1 MPDLRH
7 PPAAPTRPLRQTLGL
22 LARLGIIGTV
32 LAGTA
37 GSFAYAAGWL
47 SPDRLTPARIVDALS
62 QRGGDPTG
70 HRRNHAKG
78 ICFTGTFEANGAGAH
93 ISTARVFVAGPYPV
107 VGRFATAAGDPR
119 SPDAANRVR
128 SLAIRIATPDGQE
141 WRSGMNSSPVFAV
154 ATPQAFYEQ
163 AVAARI
169 DPATGRPDPAS
180 LQRFAAAHPETAAF
194 AQWARTAPWTA
205 SFADQTYNSLNAF
218 RFVDMQGVRH
228 AVRWSMV
235 PTVPATPSTPE
246 ELARLGPDF
255 LAQDLERRLAE
266 GPLSWR
272 LVVTLAATGDPVDDP
287 TRAWPTDR
295 QQIEVG
301 TLVVQQAES
310 EDGGPCR
317 DLNFDPLVLPTGIE
331 PSEDPIL
338 LARSAAYANSFDR
351 RTAEVGATPMPHVGE
366 QP

>member
-1 MPDLRH
+1 MPDPRQL
-7 PPAAPTRPLRQTLGL
+7 PAAPGRPLRQTLGL
-22 LARLGIIGTV
+22 LARLGVIGAV

-78 ICFTGTFEANGAGAH
+78 ICFTGSFEASGQGAH

-107 VGRFATAAGDPR
+107 VGRFATASGDPR

-169 DPATGRPDPAS
+169 DPATGRPDPAA
-180 LQRFAAAHPETAAF
+180 LQRFAASHPEAAAF

-218 RFVDMQGVRH
+218 RFVDLQGVRH

-246 ELARLGPDF
+246 ELARLGPGF

-272 LVVTLAATGDPVDDP
+272 LVVTLAAPADPVDDP
-287 TRAWPTDR
+287 TRAWPADR
-295 QQIEVG
+295 ERIEVG
-301 TLVVQQAES
+301 TLVVQQVQD
-310 EDGGPCR
+310 EDRGPCR

-331 PSEDPIL
+331 PSQDPIL

-351 RTAEVGATPMPHVGE
+351 RAAELGATPMPHAGD

>member
-1 MPDLRH
+1 MPES
-7 PPAAPTRPLRQTLGL
+7 PPPSPRPLASLAIIAAVVLG
-22 LARLGIIGTV
+22 ASG
-32 LAGTA
+32 A
-37 GSFAYAAGWL
+37 FAYTAGWL
-47 SPDRLTPARIVDALS
+47 SPERLTPRRLVDTLAPPGGPAL
-62 QRGGDPTG
+62 G

-78 ICFTGTFEANGAGAH
+78 ICFTGTFEANGQGAH
-93 ISTARVFVAGPYPV
+93 LSAARVFVAGPYPV
-107 VGRFATAAGDPR
+107 IGRFATASGDPR

-169 DPATGRPDPAS
+169 DPATGRPDPAA

-194 AQWARTAPWTA
+194 AQWARTAPWTT
-205 SFADQTYNSLNAF
+205 SFADQAYNSLNAF

-228 AVRWSMV
+228 AVRWSLV

-255 LAQDLERRLAE
+255 LAEDLEHRLAE

-272 LVVTLAATGDPVDDP
+272 LVVTLAAPGDPVDDP
-287 TRAWPTDR
+287 TRAWPADR

-310 EDGGPCR
+310 EDDGLCR

-338 LARSAAYANSFDR
+338 LARSAAYANSFGR
-351 RTAEVGATPMPHVGE
+351 RAAEVGATPRPPAGD